1 MWILARTD
9 DAMNVHIAR
18 NLLIDGLRNA
28 RAMET
33 QARELMERQSERTSD
48 FPQIQAKLCQ
58 HLTETRE
65 QLKRLEECL
74 HACGESASPLQDAA
88 TSIKDATISAMA
100 NVTAMAH
107 ALAGDEILKDT
118 FANNAFEHY
127 EIAAY
132 KSLLALSEQAG
143 IDLSVP
149 LQTSLCEEQEMADW
163 IDQHVKDVTLQYLE
177 KQAVAQA
184 ATRKKPAAL
193 E

>member
-1 MWILARTD
+1 MWLLTGADEHI
-9 DAMNVHIAR
+9 MNVHIAR
-18 NLLIDGLRNA
+18 NLLIKGLRNA
-28 RAMET
+28 HAMET
-33 QARELMERQSERTSD
+33 RGRALMERQSERTTD

-58 HLTETRE
+58 HLIETRE

-74 HACGESASPLQDAA
+74 HACGEGASPLKDAA
-88 TSIKDATISAMA
+88 MSTMA

-107 ALAGDEILKDT
+107 AMAGEEILKDT

-143 IDLSVP
+143 VDLSVP

-177 KQAVAQA
+177 KQASTQA
-184 ATRKKPAAL
+184 ATRTTPAAL

>member
-1 MWILARTD
+1 
-9 DAMNVHIAR
+9 MNVHIAR

-28 RAMET
+28 HAMET

-48 FPQIQAKLCQ
+48 FPQIQAKLSQ

-74 HACGESASPLQDAA
+74 HACGEKASPLRGAA
-88 TSIKDATISAMA
+88 VATMA
-100 NVTAMAH
+100 NVTAMAR
-107 ALAGDEILKDT
+107 AIAGDEILKNT

-127 EIAAY
+127 EIAVY

-143 IDLSVP
+143 VDLSVP

-177 KQAVAQA
+177 KQSSSEA
-184 ATRKKPAAL
+184 ATRTTPAAL